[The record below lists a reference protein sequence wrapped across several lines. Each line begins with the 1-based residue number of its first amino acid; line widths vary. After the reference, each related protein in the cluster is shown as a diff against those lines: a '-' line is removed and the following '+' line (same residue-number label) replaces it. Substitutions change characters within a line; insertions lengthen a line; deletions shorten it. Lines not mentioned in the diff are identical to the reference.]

1 MEKLADSRQLYQ
13 FLRKVFDIK
22 TWVKEKTQLA
32 LDESYYEL
40 SNLQNKIQ
48 KHSSFEA
55 EIAAN
60 KPRYG
65 SVTTVSTLIREYM
78 EEAYAV
84 MSSFLASLSP
94 QLA

>member
-65 SVTTVSTLIREYM
+65 QYGN
-78 EEAYAV
+78 
-84 MSSFLASLSP
+84 FLP
-94 QLA
+94 

>member
-1 MEKLADSRQLYQ
+1 MDKLSDSRHLYQ

-22 TWVKEKTQLA
+22 TWVKEKTQMA

-65 SVTTVSTLIREYM
+65 CVHKVLLLLCYTCIPCKKINCVTL
-78 EEAYAV
+78 
-84 MSSFLASLSP
+84 
-94 QLA
+94 